1 MTRKLLEYFKWAMM
15 INRADYNSVLVI
27 RMVEDSTNKKNSEAT
42 TK

>member
-1 MTRKLLEYFKWAMM
+1 M